1 LVKSSAPAVNDD
13 DNNSMSSTTANVED
27 DNDNKSYIIIKIN
40 IGGTNS
46 ISNDANQDVE
56 KIQYLH

>member
-1 LVKSSAPAVNDD
+1 
-13 DNNSMSSTTANVED
+13 MSSTTANVED